1 MEKTVLIAGKDF
13 PDGREISSSAV
24 LHRNK
29 VIIAANPAEK
39 DIQPSDDCIAVL
51 WNRGS
56 ALSARS
62 LVISALN
69 VNSTLDEA
77 FLIFDEPYFASKY
90 LNSSISDASRIFD
103 ELILSYQYL
112 TSELSS
118 RFNQKKIGIETSV
131 KKIVFIHRSNIS
143 IAQEVLNQNQKYLT
157 SSPSSPA
164 VSAAAA
170 SFRAFAENTAAS
182 LVENEDILPVLIEV
196 PFDSENLR
204 KDSALVSWVCEY
216 LDSLDNQKKSPSSRQ
231 KVSWI
236 KGGSRVSGGF
246 SLFK

>member
-69 VNSTLDEA
+69 VNSSLDEA

-103 ELILSYQYL
+103 E
-112 TSELSS
+112 
-118 RFNQKKIGIETSV
+118 
-131 KKIVFIHRSNIS
+131 
-143 IAQEVLNQNQKYLT
+143 
-157 SSPSSPA
+157 
-164 VSAAAA
+164 
-170 SFRAFAENTAAS
+170 
-182 LVENEDILPVLIEV
+182 
-196 PFDSENLR
+196 
-204 KDSALVSWVCEY
+204 
-216 LDSLDNQKKSPSSRQ
+216 
-231 KVSWI
+231 
-236 KGGSRVSGGF
+236 
-246 SLFK
+246 